1 MQRKTA
7 SVLTT
12 VVCVVLI
19 WSLLHAE
26 EGMWMLDELKNL
38 PVDEMRRKG
47 LELTPDQIYD
57 MKDAIVQIGGGS
69 GAFVS
74 PNGLILTNHH
84 VAFDAIQ
91 RGSTL
96 EENFIQN
103 GFLAR
108 THEEELSAPE
118 YSAYVTVDFKDVT
131 DDILQ
136 VVNDDMSYFERY
148 QALEDAKKELI
159 ADCEKKGDVRC
170 EVVEIL
176 SGTKYYLYTYERIQ
190 DIRLVY
196 APPSSIGEF
205 GGDTDNW
212 MWPRHTGDFSFMRAY
227 VAPDG
232 SFAEYSDEN
241 VPYKPKAHLP
251 ISTKGYD
258 QGSFAMILGFPGY
271 TLRYRS
277 SYSID
282 LRQNVNYPSFI
293 EMAQAQIDVL
303 RTAGERDPELAIKFA
318 GRIKGLENG
327 LKNSQGMLEGL
338 KKTKLL
344 RRKLDKE
351 KEFMSF
357 LAKHPDL
364 NEKYGDVLPKIGE
377 IYDELYTYNKKQ
389 DMLGNLLYGSD
400 LVGLAYTLVKW
411 GIEKTKED
419 MERERPYQERNIP
432 NQRERMETAQ
442 KNLDVPTDQVMLEML
457 IKRATELPEGQK
469 IEAIERVVQGKTGQE
484 KERAVKKY
492 IAHLYQNTNVHLL
505 DERLKMFDMTADQ
518 LRGRGDAL
526 IDFAFELEE
535 ENKVIDDK
543 FDAFVGA
550 VYQLR
555 PRLIRGM
562 YEWKKSALYADA
574 NGTLRFTYGTV
585 EGYSPRDAVK
595 YDYVTTLDGV
605 LEKDTGEEPFN
616 VPERLKKLATR
627 RDFGR
632 YGDPRLGNI
641 AVDFLTT
648 HDTTGGSS
656 GSPTING
663 RGEIIGVAFD
673 GNYESMTSDYQYDPQ
688 LTRSINVDSRYVL
701 FVTEKFG
708 GATNVLNELD
718 IR

>member
-1 MQRKTA
+1 MQRKAA
-7 SVLTT
+7 SILMT
-12 VVCVVLI
+12 VMCAVLI
-19 WSLLHAE
+19 WSLLHGE

-38 PVDEMRRKG
+38 PLDKMRRRG

-57 MKDAIVQIGGGS
+57 LKDAIVQIGGGS

-74 PNGLILTNHH
+74 PKGLILTNHH

-108 THEEELSAPE
+108 TGEEELPAPE

-136 VVNDDMSYFERY
+136 AVTDDMSYFERY
-148 QALEDAKKELI
+148 QALEDAQKEII
-159 ADCEKKGDVRC
+159 ADCEKGGNVRC
-170 EVVEIL
+170 EVVEVL
-176 SGTKYYLYTYERIQ
+176 SGTKYYLYIYERIQ

-232 SFAEYSDEN
+232 SFDEYSEEN
-241 VPYKPKAHLP
+241 IPFRPKVYLP

-258 QGSFAMILGFPGY
+258 EGSFAMIMGYPGY
-271 TLRYRS
+271 SLRYRS

-303 RTAGERDPELAIKFA
+303 RTAGEKDPELAIKFA
-318 GRIKGLENG
+318 GRIKDLENG

-344 RRKLDKE
+344 QRKLDQE
-351 KEFMSF
+351 KEFMNF

-377 IYDELYTYNKKQ
+377 VYDELYTYNRKQ
-389 DMLGNLLYGSD
+389 DLLGNLLYGSD

-419 MERERPYQERNIP
+419 MERERYYQERNIP
-432 NQRERMETAQ
+432 NIKERMETAQ
-442 KNLDVPTDQVMLEML
+442 KNLDVPTDGIMLEML
-457 IKRATELPEGQK
+457 MKKATELSEGQK
-469 IEAIERVVQGKTGQE
+469 IEAMEKVVQGKTDKE
-484 KERAVKKY
+484 KERAIKEFVEY
-492 IAHLYQNTNVHLL
+492 LYHNTKVHLP
-505 DERLKMFDMTADQ
+505 DERMRMFDMTADQ
-518 LRGRGDAL
+518 LKKRGDAL
-526 IDFAFELEE
+526 IDFAFELEK
-535 ENKVIDDK
+535 ENKVIEDK

-574 NGTLRFTYGTV
+574 NRTLRFTYGAV
-585 EGYSPRDAVK
+585 EGYSPKDAVK
-595 YDYVTTLDGV
+595 YDHVTTLAGV
-605 LEKDTGEEPFN
+605 IEKDTGEEPFN
-616 VPERLKKLATR
+616 VPERLKRLATK

-632 YGDPRLGNI
+632 YADPRLGDI
-641 AVDFLTT
+641 PVDFLTT

-656 GSPTING
+656 GSPTLNG

-708 GATNVLNELD
+708 GATNVLEELD